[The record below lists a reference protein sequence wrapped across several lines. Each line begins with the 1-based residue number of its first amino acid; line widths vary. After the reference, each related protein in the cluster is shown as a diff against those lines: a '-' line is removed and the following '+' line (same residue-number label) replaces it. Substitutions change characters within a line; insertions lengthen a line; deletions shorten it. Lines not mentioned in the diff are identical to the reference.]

1 MNYIFNNLIDGFSFT
16 SDLAKN
22 SYEFL
27 IKHNRA
33 RIAEHSLRVANKAK
47 MLARQYGVDES
58 LAETAGLLHDIGG
71 VYSNDKRVEISEMLK
86 IKILP
91 EEKEL
96 PLILHQKISA
106 VMAQD
111 IFNINGPEILSA
123 IECHTTLKAGATALD
138 KILFVA
144 DKIEWDQEGVPPYK
158 DELERALNISLEL
171 AAYTYI
177 KYLFND
183 KSKLK
188 VVHPWLREAYN
199 ELK

>member
-1 MNYIFNNLIDGFSFT
+1 
-16 SDLAKN
+16 
-22 SYEFL
+22 
-27 IKHNRA
+27 
-33 RIAEHSLRVANKAK
+33 
-47 MLARQYGVDES
+47 
-58 LAETAGLLHDIGG
+58 
-71 VYSNDKRVEISEMLK
+71 MLK
-86 IKILP
+86 IKVLS

-106 VMAQD
+106 VMARD
-111 IFNINGPEILSA
+111 IFNINDPEILSA
-123 IECHTTLKAGATALD
+123 IECHTTLKAGAAALD

-158 DELERALNISLEL
+158 DEIERALNISLEL
-171 AAYTYI
+171 AAHTYI